1 MLNFMDCS
9 LWLFLLNVY
18 RSYVLFSWFPYTSS
32 VIEGCNT
39 LFPFYEWCMFWQVF
53 SVFVHGY
60 CILLLC
66 GDLHFVLY
74 VVWHCGVVLW
84 SRCLFSGRRLSCFL
98 ILCYWVR
105 VFLVI
110 VYMSFSYWLCLLK
123 VVNVQCLYSVFL
135 CPWRTACPL
144 CFRGFIPCI
153 RFVSRHI
160 VKMTTVKLGFFFV
173 FVADNNLW
181 ISRTLVQKLLQ

>member
-1 MLNFMDCS
+1 MKKHNTLRPVKVFNSGIYLESRNDVDVIIS
-9 LWLFLLNVY
+9 LVWPAAYAFV
-18 RSYVLFSWFPYTSS
+18 VLF
-32 VIEGCNT
+32 V
-39 LFPFYEWCMFWQVF
+39 WC
-53 SVFVHGY
+53 
-60 CILLLC
+60 
-66 GDLHFVLY
+66 
-74 VVWHCGVVLW
+74 CGVVLW

-181 ISRTLVQKLLQ
+181 ISRTLEQKLLQ